1 MTIQT
6 TADLSFSYQNN
17 FKWNLWIACPEF
29 VTSPSYG
36 SYFYILAIIKCH
48 RAQKKNAN
56 SPPLLCFLSCFNAVD
71 KKILRQDVTER
82 KKDRMWCNQSFV
94 AIFRIFLP
102 PSFRIIR
109 ILNFNV
115 TIMKTCLQNKRS
127 TSLASDFGEH
137 RSCCWYSRSLRSART
152 PGF

>member
-1 MTIQT
+1 MDCLSRIRNQSLLRFLLLYSCNNKMPQSTKKECKQYSSPIQN
-6 TADLSFSYQNN
+6 D
-17 FKWNLWIACPEF
+17 FKRNLWIACCEF

-36 SYFYILAIIKCH
+36 SYFYILAIMKCH

-71 KKILRQDVTER
+71 KKILRQDVTAR
-82 KKDRMWCNQSFV
+82 KTDRMWCNQSFV
-94 AIFRIFLP
+94 AIFRIFQP

-115 TIMKTCLQNKRS
+115 TIMKTC
-127 TSLASDFGEH
+127 
-137 RSCCWYSRSLRSART
+137 
-152 PGF
+152 